1 MGPIVAIGGGR
12 MGLGETIAI
21 DRRIVGLA
29 GGRRALFLPTASSDD
44 PTYAAGFRRIY
55 GKRLGCALDVLC
67 LIRERPDPRRIARAI
82 GRADLV
88 YVGGGNTL
96 KMMRRWRHLGVD
108 RLLVAAHRRGSV
120 LSGLS
125 AGCLCWF
132 EGGHSD
138 SMVYYHPKKWDYLR
152 VRGLGLI
159 EGTGCPHYDGEKRDT
174 SFIAM
179 IRRIGGVGLAMDNG
193 AALEV
198 ADGRWRVVTSLKGA
212 GAYRLTRRF
221 GTVTTEALPRD
232 GRFRPLGQESATGGR
247 PPNSL

>member
-1 MGPIVAIGGGR
+1 MGPIVAIGGGS
-12 MGLGETIAI
+12 MGMGQTLPI
-21 DRRIVGLA
+21 DRRIVELA

-44 PTYAAGFRRIY
+44 PAYIDGFRHTY
-55 GKRLGCALDVLC
+55 GKRLGCAVDVLC
-67 LIRERPDPRRIARAI
+67 LIRERPDARRIARAI

-138 SMVYYHPKKWDYLR
+138 SMFYYHPKKWDYIR

-159 EGTGCPHYDGEKRDT
+159 GGTGCPHYDTEKRDR

-179 IRRIGGVGLAMDNG
+179 IRRIGGVGLALDNG

-198 ADGRWRVVTSLKGA
+198 ADGRRRVLTSLKGA
-212 GAYRLTRRF
+212 GVYRLTRLA
-221 GTVTTEALPRD
+221 GTVTSEVLP
-232 GRFRPLGQESATGGR
+232 GGR
-247 PPNSL
+247 TFRG